1 MPEKRRQYDAE
12 FRAGAVRIVQET
24 GKPMA
29 QVARDLGVN
38 EGTLVNWVTRAR
50 RAADASATGKL
61 SEPEREE
68 LRRLREE
75 NARLRKKPY
84 LNRSWNVRVERVSRG
99 GGLGSVGA

>member
-1 MPEKRRQYDAE
+1 LPEKRRQYDSE

-75 NARLRKKPY
+75 NARLRKDNVELGMEREVLK
-84 LNRSWNVRVERVSRG
+84 RSVVLWVKESMK
-99 GGLGSVGA
+99 